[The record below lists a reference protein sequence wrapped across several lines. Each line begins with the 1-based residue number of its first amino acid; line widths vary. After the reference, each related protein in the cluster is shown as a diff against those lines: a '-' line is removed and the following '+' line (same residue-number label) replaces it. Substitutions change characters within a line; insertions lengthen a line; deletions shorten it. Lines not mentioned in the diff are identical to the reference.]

1 MTAILDSH
9 DFCEQSQFSDSF
21 QPDFYHR
28 DIRPPWLSPGWR
40 CGATLVDE
48 GRVMAATK
56 EQKRATVFGGTGFLG
71 RAVVKRLKAEGAG
84 VRVAARHPEAG
95 AWPAGVEAVEADLR
109 DTDSVAGA
117 LADADWVV
125 NAVGL
130 YQESRGETFQAVHVE
145 GARAVAAAAAR
156 GTAQALVHI
165 SGIGADLASES
176 SYVRAR
182 AAGET
187 AVREAFPEATILRPS
202 VLFGPEDSFFN
213 SLARIA
219 RLLPVFPLFGDG
231 RTRLQ
236 PVYVEDVA
244 AAVARALSLPDAG
257 GRTYELGGKHSYS
270 YRALIELVLRQTG
283 IKRPL
288 LPLPFAVWEA
298 QASLLGLLPRAPITR
313 DQIALMRN
321 DNVAD
326 PALPGFAE
334 LGLEPAA
341 VEQILPTY
349 LGPDKS

>member
-1 MTAILDSH
+1 
-9 DFCEQSQFSDSF
+9 
-21 QPDFYHR
+21 
-28 DIRPPWLSPGWR
+28 
-40 CGATLVDE
+40 
-48 GRVMAATK
+48 MAATTI
-56 EQKRATVFGGTGFLG
+56 QKRATVFGGTGFLG
-71 RAVVKRLKAEGAG
+71 RAVVARLIAEGAR
-84 VRVAARHPEAG
+84 VRVAARHPDAG
-95 AWPAGVEAVEADLR
+95 AQPAGVEAVAADLR
-109 DTDSVAGA
+109 DADSVARAVAG
-117 LADADWVV
+117 ADWVV

-130 YQESRGETFQAVHVE
+130 YLESRGETFHAVHVE
-145 GARAVAAAAAR
+145 GARTVAAAAAR

-182 AAGET
+182 AAGEI

-244 AAVARALSLPDAG
+244 AAVARSLSLAEAP
-257 GRTYELGGKHSYS
+257 GRIYELGGKQSYS
-270 YRALIELVLRQTG
+270 YRALIELLLRQTG
-283 IKRPL
+283 IRRPL
-288 LPLPFAVWEA
+288 LPLPFAVWQA
-298 QASLLGLLPRAPITR
+298 QASLLGLLPRPPITH
-313 DQIALMRN
+313 DQIALMRK

-326 PALPGFAE
+326 PELPGFAE

-341 VEQILPTY
+341 VEEILPGY
-349 LGPDKS
+349 IGPDKS

>member
-1 MTAILDSH
+1 MEASTG
-9 DFCEQSQFSDSF
+9 EK
-21 QPDFYHR
+21 
-28 DIRPPWLSPGWR
+28 
-40 CGATLVDE
+40 
-48 GRVMAATK
+48 RV
-56 EQKRATVFGGTGFLG
+56 TVFGGTGFLG
-71 RAVVKRLKAEGAG
+71 RAVVARLIAEGAR
-84 VRVAARHPEAG
+84 VRVAARHPDNSAQ
-95 AWPAGVEAVEADLR
+95 PAGVEAVAADLR
-109 DTDSVAGA
+109 DADSVARA
-117 LADADWVV
+117 VADADWVV

-130 YQESRGETFQAVHVE
+130 YQESRGETFQAIHVE
-145 GARAVAAAAAR
+145 GASTVAAAANR

-182 AAGET
+182 ATGEI

-244 AAVARALSLPDAG
+244 AAVARSLSLPEAH
-257 GRTYELGGKHSYS
+257 GRVYELGGSESYS
-270 YRALIELVLRQTG
+270 YRALIELLLRQIG
-283 IKRPL
+283 IGRPL
-288 LPLPFAVWEA
+288 LPLPFAVWQA
-298 QASLLGLLPRAPITR
+298 QASLLGLLPRPPITH
-313 DQIALMRN
+313 DQIALMRK

-326 PALPGFAE
+326 PELPGFAE

-341 VEQILPTY
+341 VEEILASY
-349 LGPDKS
+349 IGPDKS

>member
-1 MTAILDSH
+1 MEASTG
-9 DFCEQSQFSDSF
+9 EK
-21 QPDFYHR
+21 
-28 DIRPPWLSPGWR
+28 
-40 CGATLVDE
+40 
-48 GRVMAATK
+48 RV
-56 EQKRATVFGGTGFLG
+56 TVFGGTGFLG
-71 RAVVKRLKAEGAG
+71 RAVVARLIAEGAR
-84 VRVAARHPEAG
+84 VRVATRHPDNSAQ
-95 AWPAGVEAVEADLR
+95 PAGVEAVAADLR
-109 DTDSVAGA
+109 DADSVARA
-117 LADADWVV
+117 VADADWVV

-130 YQESRGETFQAVHVE
+130 YQESRGETFHAVHVE
-145 GARAVAAAAAR
+145 GARTLAMAVAAAAAR

-182 AAGET
+182 AAGEI

-244 AAVARALSLPDAG
+244 AAIARSLSLPEAH
-257 GRTYELGGKHSYS
+257 GRVYELGGKQIYS
-270 YRALIELVLRQTG
+270 YRALIELLLRQTG
-283 IKRPL
+283 IRRPL

-298 QASLLGLLPRAPITR
+298 QARLLSLFPRAPITR
-313 DQIALMRN
+313 DQIALMRK

-326 PALPGFAE
+326 PELPGFAE

-341 VEQILPTY
+341 VEEILASY
-349 LGPDKS
+349 IGPDKS

>member
-1 MTAILDSH
+1 MEASKG
-9 DFCEQSQFSDSF
+9 E
-21 QPDFYHR
+21 
-28 DIRPPWLSPGWR
+28 
-40 CGATLVDE
+40 
-48 GRVMAATK
+48 
-56 EQKRATVFGGTGFLG
+56 KRATVFGGTGFLG
-71 RAVVKRLKAEGAG
+71 RAVVARLDAEGAR
-84 VRVAARHPEAG
+84 VRIAARRAD
-95 AWPAGVEAVEADLR
+95 AKAQPAGVEAVAADLR
-109 DTDSVAGA
+109 DAASVARA
-117 LADADWVV
+117 AADADWVV

-145 GARAVAAAAAR
+145 GAHTVAEAAAS

-182 AAGET
+182 AAGEI

-219 RLLPVFPLFGDG
+219 RLLPAFPLFGDG
-231 RTRLQ
+231 STRLQ

-244 AAVARALSLPDAG
+244 AAVVRALSLPEAR
-257 GRTYELGGKHSYS
+257 GRIYELGGSESYS
-270 YRALIELVLRQTG
+270 YRALIELQLRQIG
-283 IKRPL
+283 IRRPL

-298 QASLLGLLPRAPITR
+298 QARLLSLFPRAPITR
-313 DQIALMRN
+313 DQIALMRK

-326 PALPGFAE
+326 PELPGFAE

-341 VEQILPTY
+341 VEEILPGY
-349 LGPDKS
+349 LGATKS